1 MPNTLRRR
9 SNRHAMKPLSATLRC
24 LLLSAPVWAMVAS
37 ASAAEYQI
45 TISKMKFGAPPPE
58 LHVGDV
64 ILWRNED
71 IFRHTATARDKSFDV
86 DLPPKSEGRITIS
99 RAGAVEFFCRFH
111 PAMKG
116 KLDVRP

>member
-1 MPNTLRRR
+1 
-9 SNRHAMKPLSATLRC
+9 MKPLRLWSRS
-24 LLLSAPVWAMVAS
+24 LLPPVLSCMMAFT
-37 ASAAEYQI
+37 ASAAEYQV
-45 TISKMKFGAPPPE
+45 TIARMKFGAPGAE

-64 ILWRNED
+64 IRWRNDD

-86 DLPPKSEGRITIS
+86 DLPPKSEGSTTLT
-99 RAGAVEFFCRFH
+99 RAGEIEFFCRFH

>member
-1 MPNTLRRR
+1 MPSISPPRSSSAVMNTIRL
-9 SNRHAMKPLSATLRC
+9 TLRC
-24 LLLSAPVWAMVAS
+24 LILFAS
-37 ASAAEYQI
+37 ISVTAAAASAAEYRI
-45 TISKMKFGAPPPE
+45 AIAKMKFGAVPSV

-64 ILWRNED
+64 ILWRNDD

-86 DLPPKSEGRITIS
+86 DLPPKSEGRMTIS
-99 RAGAVEFFCRFH
+99 QAGAIEFFCRFH